1 MVGMIKKL
9 SPQEDAME
17 QFIQQYEKEIIGH
30 LSGFDRLVL
39 RGTLRALA
47 VKTGMLNYLW
57 HIRFLLKDFGKLV
70 QEKSAQLKA
79 ASYAE
84 AQRRQRPIL
93 YLPSPQ
99 VSKEEVARQIA
110 QKDGIK
116 KGLIGIL
123 TAVEPC
129 QTYELVRNKDKKK
142 LELEPR
148 MRKCLFLYHYW
159 MDSQFGF
166 MHGRIQTW
174 FPFSIQVCLNGREW
188 LARQMDRLGLRYH
201 REENCF
207 PWIEKL
213 PKAQAL
219 MNEQL
224 RTNWPSTLDGIARR
238 LNPVHE
244 EMLAP
249 YHEDYYWS
257 THQSE
262 WATDILFK
270 SSATLAKI
278 YPNLVRSAISVFSSK
293 DVMRFLGKKPHGN
306 FQGEVVSHYGQRPE
320 GVRLKHELNTNSVK
334 VYDKQGS
341 VLRVET
347 TVNNARDFKVYRV
360 GVKDPDGPRSW
371 QRMRKGVADLH
382 RRAKISQACNERYLN
397 ALASIRVDRPLGEI
411 VQAVC
416 RPTKWKSQRVRALRP
431 WSPEDSTL
439 LRTISRGEF
448 NLNGFRNRDIRDCLF
463 PGEQGREAKR
473 RLSARVTYRL
483 RMLRAHGIIRKV
495 PRTLRY
501 VLTNKGREMI
511 TAIIHTQEL
520 PITRLMELTA

>member
-1 MVGMIKKL
+1 
-9 SPQEDAME
+9 ME
-17 QFIQQYEKEIIGH
+17 QFIQQYEKDIIGH

-57 HIRFLLKDFGKLV
+57 HAGVLLKDFGKFV

-79 ASYAE
+79 ASCAE
-84 AQRRQRPIL
+84 AQRTNRPVR

-99 VSKEEVARQIA
+99 VDKEKVARQIA
-110 QKDGIK
+110 QEDGIK
-116 KGLIGIL
+116 EGLIGIL

-129 QTYELVRNKDKKK
+129 QTYELVRNKAKKK

-148 MRKCLFLYHYW
+148 RRKCLFLYHYSI
-159 MDSQFGF
+159 DPRFGF

-174 FPFSIQVCLNGREW
+174 FPFSIQICLNGREW

-201 REENCF
+201 RRENCF

-219 MNEQL
+219 MDAQL
-224 RTNWPSTLDGIARR
+224 RTDWPSTLDGMARR
-238 LNPVHE
+238 LNPARQ

-249 YHEDYYWS
+249 YREDYYWS
-257 THQSE
+257 ASQSE
-262 WATDILFK
+262 WATDILFR
-270 SSATLAKI
+270 SSAKLAKI
-278 YPNLVRSAISVFSSK
+278 YPRLVRSAISVFSSK
-293 DVMRFLGKKPHGN
+293 DVLRFLGKKPHGN
-306 FQGEVVSHYGQRPE
+306 FQGEVVSHYGERVE
-320 GVRLKHELNTNSVK
+320 GIRLKHEVNANSVK
-334 VYDKQGS
+334 VYNKEGS

-347 TVNNARDFKVYRV
+347 TVNHPRDFKVFRAAA
-360 GVKDPDGPRSW
+360 GHPRGRHSW

-397 ALASIRVDRPLGEI
+397 GLASLGGGRFLGE
-411 VQAVC
+411 VVHRVC
-416 RPTKWKSQRVRALRP
+416 RPTQWKSKRVRALRP

-463 PGEQGREAKR
+463 PGKQGKETKR
-473 RLSARVTYRL
+473 CLSARTTHRL
-483 RMLRAHGIIRKV
+483 RILRAHGIIRKV

-501 VLTNKGREMI
+501 VVTNKGREI
-511 TAIIHTQEL
+511 IAAIIHTEEL
-520 PITRLMELTA
+520 PIKKLMEFAA

>member
-1 MVGMIKKL
+1 MVGMINKL
-9 SPQEDAME
+9 SHQEDAME

-57 HIRFLLKDFGKLV
+57 HIRVLLKDFGKFV

-238 LNPVHE
+238 LNPVHK

-320 GVRLKHELNTNSVK
+320 GVRLKHELNRNSVK
-334 VYDKQGS
+334 VYDKLGS
-341 VLRVET
+341 ILRVET
-347 TVNNARDFKVYRV
+347 TVNNARDFKVYRA

-382 RRAKISQACNERYLN
+382 RRANISQACNERYLN
-397 ALASIRVDRPLGEI
+397 ALGSIRVDRPLGEI

-448 NLNGFRNRDIRDCLF
+448 NLNGFRNRNIRDCLF

-520 PITRLMELTA
+520 PITRLMELAA

>member
-1 MVGMIKKL
+1 MLGMPRNL
-9 SPQEDAME
+9 PPQEDAMDK
-17 QFIQQYEKEIIGH
+17 FIQQYEKDIIGH

-57 HIRFLLKDFGKLV
+57 HIRVLLKDFGKFV

-93 YLPSPQ
+93 YLSSPQ
-99 VSKEEVARQIA
+99 VSKEEVAREIA
-110 QKDGIK
+110 RKDGIK

-201 REENCF
+201 RQENCF
-207 PWIEKL
+207 PWIEKF

-219 MNEQL
+219 INEQL
-224 RTNWPSTLDGIARR
+224 RTDWPSTLDRIARR
-238 LNPVHE
+238 LNPIHE

-257 THQSE
+257 VHQSE

-278 YPNLVRSAISVFSSK
+278 YPHLVRSAISIFSSK

-320 GVRLKHELNTNSVK
+320 GIRVKHEVNGNSVK

-347 TVNNARDFKVYRV
+347 TVNNARDFKVFR
-360 GVKDPDGPRSW
+360 GVAGDLSGPRSW

-382 RRAKISQACNERYLN
+382 RRTKVSQACNERYLN
-397 ALASIRVDRPLGEI
+397 ALASIRVGRPLGEV
-411 VQAVC
+411 VQGVC
-416 RPTKWKSQRVRALRP
+416 RPTQWKSQRVRALRP
-431 WSPEDSTL
+431 WSQEDTML

-448 NLNGFRNRDIRDCLF
+448 NLNGFRNRDIRDYLF
-463 PGEQGREAKR
+463 PGESGKEDKR
-473 RLSARVTYRL
+473 RLSARVSHRL
-483 RMLRAHGIIRKV
+483 RILRAHGIIRKV

-501 VLTNKGREMI
+501 VLTNKGREI
-511 TAIIHTQEL
+511 ISAIIHTQEL
-520 PITRLMELTA
+520 SITRLMELAA